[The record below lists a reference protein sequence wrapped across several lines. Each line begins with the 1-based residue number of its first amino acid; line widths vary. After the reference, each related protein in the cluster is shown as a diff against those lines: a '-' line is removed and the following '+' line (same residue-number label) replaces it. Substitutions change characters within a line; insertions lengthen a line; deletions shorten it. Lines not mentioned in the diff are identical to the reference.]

1 MDLTWDGNAVIPTIS
16 QQADGYVM
24 TYDAT
29 MKPVCPPP
37 NPNGPI
43 AWNLQGHQSFHVGPV
58 PVQATVTMHV
68 NGKLVNGGGDAS
80 QPTTDFSW
88 SSSLYYDL
96 DGNDIVN
103 TGDVPVPAFDLNVN
117 TTLVGNGLTV
127 IDDTQTMA
135 TSFILAPEYDYLL
148 RYRQYLSISDL
159 PSVPM
164 TSTFEAGAETAYSGI
179 TLSLDATP
187 VPEPTILSLLALAG
201 TALLAR
207 RRR

>member
-1 MDLTWDGNAVIPTIS
+1 M
-16 QQADGYVM
+16 
-24 TYDAT
+24 
-29 MKPVCPPP
+29 
-37 NPNGPI
+37 
-43 AWNLQGHQSFHVGPV
+43 
-58 PVQATVTMHV
+58 
-68 NGKLVNGGGDAS
+68 
-80 QPTTDFSW
+80 
-88 SSSLYYDL
+88 
-96 DGNDIVN
+96 
-103 TGDVPVPAFDLNVN
+103 PVPAFDLNVN